1 MAIDGHAERAG
12 DGMLTRDSVLK
23 LVGKSRLD
31 DHAIVE
37 IIGTGATEPEL
48 VEALNRVSRGG
59 EIGAEKMKPINPR
72 VGKLCEILLTSS
84 LDWDEP
90 EAG

>member
-1 MAIDGHAERAG
+1 
-12 DGMLTRDSVLK
+12 MLTRSAILR
-23 LVGKSRLD
+23 LVGRSRLD

-37 IIGTGATEPEL
+37 IISTGATEPEL

-59 EIGAEKMKPINPR
+59 EVGAEKMKPINPR

-84 LDWDEP
+84 IDWDEP
-90 EAG
+90 GTG